1 MNRTLPLVFSAG
13 RPVGFFALL
22 WFLSIGPFAI
32 DTADAQF
39 PEKPITLITPF
50 AAGGSSDLTARV
62 FTTYLNEYLGQPML
76 IKLVPGQ
83 AGQKGTLEATQ
94 AAPDGY
100 TLVFMDNYRDQL
112 HQYTFR
118 NDYYDTN
125 EDLVAVARINYG
137 QIGIIVRTDGP
148 YSSWGQLE
156 TEARENPGQLRF
168 SHSGLWA
175 ALFVPAMQIMQNMD
189 LRIRM
194 VPYRGGGPAKAA
206 LMAGDVAFSMAFP
219 ATIAADI
226 EANLIRVLATAG
238 PERMLEGVPSFVEI
252 GLPPSTGYIHR
263 IIMAPTE
270 IPADRMAIL
279 RQAFA
284 RLQTD
289 ESYLAAMRRLG
300 ENTEYMDGAD
310 YEAVRIEQSREYRD
324 LVQAIAG
331 Q

>member
-32 DTADAQF
+32 DTVDAQF